1 MSAVKWLHIIAKILE
16 LIAEG
21 MDESEAVKTVARM
34 FHVSERDIWRH
45 GGF

>member
-21 MDESEAVKTVARM
+21 MDESEAVARM